1 MKAKY
6 SSAWI
11 GSKQPRKQRKYRY
24 NAPLHVKGKF
34 LNAHVVKELRDKH
47 GLRTLRVRVGDKV
60 RILRGQYKGR
70 EGKVE
75 RVDLKNT
82 RVYVTKVDFLKK
94 DGATRVLYPLNP
106 SNLVIVEF
114 DTTDKQRAAML
125 KERADKNKKAK

>member
-11 GSKQPRKQRKYRY
+11 ASKQPRKQRKYRY

-34 LNAHVVKELRDKH
+34 LNAHVVKELREKH
-47 GLRTLRVRVGDKV
+47 NLRTLRVRTGDKV

-75 RVDLKNT
+75 RIDVKNT
-82 RVYVTKVDFLKK
+82 KVYVTKVDFLKK
-94 DGATRVLYPLNP
+94 DGATRVMYPLNP

-114 DTTDKQRAAML
+114 DTTDKQRTAML
-125 KERADKNKKAK
+125 KERADKSKKQK